1 MKLGYSSDNR
11 QDCTHCRFYLK
22 DTPFQNDTAKL
33 QLFRKPAR
41 GWRKFYYNEL
51 PLVGCFTRITV
62 NVPRIVINCFGDIAS
77 GCRWLQQ
84 PCHACMGLCGGGH
97 LWLRPIIVIRLSM
110 KTRHCISRCDES
122 SRKSEFTVIWPFIK
136 RGRSSSRCLVKL
148 SISNPISICLLK
160 IGLQM
165 ASNRSSIFS
174 DGMTTGK
181 LNSSSFVIDPNVV
194 PAVLR
199 LSKRTFK

>member
-33 QLFRKPAR
+33 QLFHKPAK

-51 PLVGCFTRITV
+51 SLVVCFTRIAV
-62 NVPRIVINCFGDIAS
+62 NVPRIVINCLGDIAS

-97 LWLRPIIVIRLSM
+97 LWLRPIIVIRLIM
-110 KTRHCISRCDES
+110 KTRHCISGCGRVNLIYAKQLDISKLFFYSFPVSLFCPNSLAFSLLFAS
-122 SRKSEFTVIWPFIK
+122 SYNLE
-136 RGRSSSRCLVKL
+136 
-148 SISNPISICLLK
+148 
-160 IGLQM
+160 
-165 ASNRSSIFS
+165 
-174 DGMTTGK
+174 
-181 LNSSSFVIDPNVV
+181 
-194 PAVLR
+194 
-199 LSKRTFK
+199 